1 LDEIQEPAGIMSLLT
16 EQEHETAKL
25 LLAAVESQWT
35 WCHIE
40 KVFKQ
45 PKKQLERLIA
55 LLKAEQQ
62 EGEMK

>member
-1 LDEIQEPAGIMSLLT
+1 MSLLT
-16 EQEHETAKL
+16 EQERETAKL
-25 LLAAVESQWT
+25 LLVAVESQWT

-45 PKKQLERLIA
+45 PRKQLERLIA
-55 LLKAEQQ
+55 LLKQ